1 VLRFGARAESPLP
14 SLHAAHRKPPQDR
27 IRLYDLRWLLMESS
41 CFQSELQDCAGLSAR
56 SGLTVTEP
64 RKAAFDIDLYLST
77 AGPGRSIIEFKKK
90 DTLFLQED
98 AANAAFFLVKGSV
111 KVFVVSP
118 SGKEAT
124 IMLLSPGDFAGEEA
138 VAARP
143 GKYLVGAMS
152 LTPSVAVRITRAEA
166 IRAIHEEPSFCDR
179 FVSFLLARESRV
191 QSDLVDQIFNRV
203 EKRLARA
210 LLLMA
215 EYGQP
220 GPELTTIPSVSQ
232 ETLATMI
239 GTTRTRINF
248 FMNRFRSLGLI
259 EYNSRIKVHKS
270 LLNVIL
276 HD

>member
-1 VLRFGARAESPLP
+1 M
-14 SLHAAHRKPPQDR
+14 QDR
-27 IRLYDLRWLLMESS
+27 
-41 CFQSELQDCAGLSAR
+41 A
-56 SGLTVTEP
+56 LTMAEP
-64 RKAAFDIDLYLST
+64 RKAAFDIDIYLST
-77 AGPGRSIIEFKKK
+77 AGAGRSIVQFKKK
-90 DTLFLQED
+90 ETLFLQGD
-98 AANAAFFLVKGSV
+98 TAKAVFFLVKGSV

-124 IMLLSPGDFAGEEA
+124 IMLLSAGDFLGEESM
-138 VAARP
+138 AAIQ
-143 GKYLVGAMS
+143 GMHLVGATS
-152 LTPSVAVRITRAEA
+152 LSTSTTVRIARTEA
-166 IRAIHEEPSFCDR
+166 IRAMHDEPSFCDR
-179 FVSFLLARESRV
+179 FVSFLLTRESRV

-215 EYGQP
+215 DYGKP
-220 GPELTTIPSVSQ
+220 GPEMTTIPTVSQ

-259 EYNSRIKVHKS
+259 EYNSHIKVHKS
-270 LLNVIL
+270 LLNVVL

>member
-1 VLRFGARAESPLP
+1 MA
-14 SLHAAHRKPPQDR
+14 
-27 IRLYDLRWLLMESS
+27 
-41 CFQSELQDCAGLSAR
+41 
-56 SGLTVTEP
+56 EP

-77 AGPGRSIIEFKKK
+77 AGPGRSIIQFKKK
-90 DTLFLQED
+90 ETLFLQGD
-98 AANAAFFLVKGSV
+98 AATAVFFLVKGRV

-124 IMLLSPGDFAGEEA
+124 IMLLSSGDFVGEESM
-138 VAARP
+138 AAMP
-143 GKYLVGAMS
+143 GSHLAGATV
-152 LTPSVAVRITRAEA
+152 LATATAVRITRAEA
-166 IRAIHEEPSFCDR
+166 IRAMHEEPSFCDR
-179 FVSFLLARESRV
+179 FVTFLLARESRI

-203 EKRLARA
+203 EKRLART

-215 EYGQP
+215 DYGQS
-220 GPELTTIPSVSQ
+220 GPELTTIPTVSQ

-270 LLNVIL
+270 LLNVVL